1 MSSYK
6 QQSRS
11 RVLAHEFWGSDEA
24 FESVNKAGESTPLRS
39 RLVDPRDIR
48 AAKQL
53 FTTSSMQ
60 RFLAVHSQGSSFHFC
75 IGGSGKDRRRL
86 VPA

>member
-1 MSSYK
+1 MDIVKGQERWGRVVRMISYK

-24 FESVNKAGESTPLRS
+24 FESVNKAGEGTPVRS
-39 RLVDPRDIR
+39 RRVDPRDIR

-53 FTTSSMQ
+53 FTTSPMGGVW
-60 RFLAVHSQGSSFHFC
+60 AVQPQG
-75 IGGSGKDRRRL
+75 
-86 VPA
+86 P